1 MKSTNTADRIEIPKN
16 RARRIRQ
23 GYLRYQKDSTTYV
36 EVKASVATPEEK
48 SKSELFLRENPS
60 RSAAQAVPT
69 PVRTADDH
77 LRLIL
82 LNKANYRVLSAEELM
97 HMIRWATELR
107 AAREEEDR
115 KRQETKQQIEKLIVE
130 RGLKKEDVIKLLG

>member
-1 MKSTNTADRIEIPKN
+1 MRSTNTADRIEIPKN

-48 SKSELFLRENPS
+48 AKADQFLRENPS
-60 RSAAQAVPT
+60 RSAAKAVAT

-82 LNKANYRVLSAEELM
+82 LNKANYRVLSAEELL

-107 AAREEEDR
+107 AAREEDDR
-115 KRQETKQQIEKLIVE
+115 KRQETKQQIEKLI
-130 RGLKKEDVIKLLG
+130 L